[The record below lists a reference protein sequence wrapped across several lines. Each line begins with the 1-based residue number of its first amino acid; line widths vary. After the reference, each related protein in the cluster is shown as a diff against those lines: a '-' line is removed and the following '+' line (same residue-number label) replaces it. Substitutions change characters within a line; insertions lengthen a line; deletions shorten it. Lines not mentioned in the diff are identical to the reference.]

1 MPSIGA
7 SGGILTAWNGN
18 NFEGETLFKNEYSI
32 SIRFTSRQT
41 KDRWIL
47 TNIYGPC
54 TDNERHDFIE
64 WFQNIYMPE
73 DTKWMIM
80 GDFNY
85 IRYPTDGNVPG
96 GSTADMMN
104 SMKQ

>member
-1 MPSIGA
+1 M
-7 SGGILTAWNGN
+7 
-18 NFEGETLFKNEYSI
+18 
-32 SIRFTSRQT
+32 
-41 KDRWIL
+41 IL

-54 TDNERHDFIE
+54 DAIQRPEFID
-64 WFQNIYMPE
+64 WLNSIDMPDE
-73 DTKWMIM
+73 NDWIIM